1 MAGSPGP
8 IQSDGHHEKKNL
20 EKAIVSDATA
30 TATCTDEES
39 GTPPTP
45 SQSVLQR
52 WNESKENMFR
62 FFCTLYCF
70 IRMGMTDGAIG
81 VRVFASAPWQTVP

>member
-1 MAGSPGP
+1 MAGSSEAV
-8 IQSDGHHEKKNL
+8 QRDGHHEKRSP
-20 EKAIVSDATA
+20 EKVVSDATA

-39 GTPPTP
+39 GTPPNP
-45 SQSVLQR
+45 SQPVLQR

-81 VRVFASAPWQTVP
+81 VRVFTLAP